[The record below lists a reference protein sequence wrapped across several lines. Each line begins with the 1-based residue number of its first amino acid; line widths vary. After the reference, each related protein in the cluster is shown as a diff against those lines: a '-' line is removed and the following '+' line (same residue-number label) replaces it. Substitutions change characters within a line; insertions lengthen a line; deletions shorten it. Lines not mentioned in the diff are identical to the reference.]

1 MSPSLRSF
9 AIVGYLS
16 SSSAHFH
23 TMALLGLVS
32 TSSSVNFLSSF
43 WSDKRKKPISKLE
56 TQYNYMIYIHITRSF
71 IFIHYQCYITYLQ
84 FLGQPIMHQPITSSM
99 ELSLQSLGRTHIPSL
114 EYSKNAACYTVDI
127 VLANIV
133 SFLSIRRLKNSFYGI
148 KICTY
153 CIPLLKVNKKY
164 C

>member
-1 MSPSLRSF
+1 
-9 AIVGYLS
+9 
-16 SSSAHFH
+16 
-23 TMALLGLVS
+23 
-32 TSSSVNFLSSF
+32 
-43 WSDKRKKPISKLE
+43 
-56 TQYNYMIYIHITRSF
+56 MIYIHITRSF

-114 EYSKNAACYTVDI
+114 EYSKNVPCYTVDI
-127 VLANIV
+127 VLAYIV
-133 SFLSIRRLKNSFYGI
+133 SFLSIIRLKNSFYGI

-164 C
+164 CWYPCVHVLGLKYFAIIRNLFARKLQGHLAIHTCCSWLDENMYVLKT